1 MPTHDP
7 DKILA
12 GFVGQKQKLCYYPSC
27 GNRSLWPIMQL
38 DADIFVF
45 SDYYSETKIGRT
57 SFWEAIKTGF
67 ARHSQPVHEVFST
80 VRTRVFQVG
89 NKWGFLFFQDNNA
102 ALERIR
108 LSGLKI
114 HTFVGICDGC
124 SEGGNYECVHKEPF
138 LGKLLTASEDRL
150 EYFTDHS
157 DILQIP
163 RTLFN
168 YERPQYFKG
177 SVPHPD
183 GWDFQLNS
191 LLVWLHPP
199 GVSEANR
206 DALKLAI
213 LTIPEKE
220 RLFIDDQH
228 AIDFFDRYPLG
239 RLSPMRQ
246 LFHHSILAH
255 YNVCRA
261 PTV

>member
-1 MPTHDP
+1 
-7 DKILA
+7 
-12 GFVGQKQKLCYYPSC
+12 
-27 GNRSLWPIMQL
+27 MQL

-45 SDYYSETKIGRT
+45 SDYNSETKIARAR
-57 SFWEAIKTGF
+57 FWETIKTGF
-67 ARHSQPVHEVFST
+67 ARNTHPVNEVFST

-138 LGKLLTASEDRL
+138 LGKLLTASADRL

-157 DILQIP
+157 EFLQTP
-163 RTLFN
+163 RSRKNRGMPPEFSTSAL
-168 YERPQYFKG
+168 
-177 SVPHPD
+177 HPD

-191 LLVWLHPP
+191 LLVRVFPS
-199 GVSEANR
+199 GVPETND
-206 DALKLAI
+206 DARKLAI
-213 LTIPEKE
+213 LTIPERE
-220 RLFIDDQH
+220 RIFIDDQMH
-228 AIDFFDRYPLG
+228 AIDFLDRYPLG

-246 LFHHSILAH
+246 IFHHGILAH

-261 PTV
+261 QRA